1 MTQLFGKARV
11 HGFPTITHGSIAFE
25 MFLLN
30 VLAEQESLIKELEG
44 WQKNETGLNEPQAE
58 IAVWFPILE
67 GGGVCRSYSL
77 PIPVESKLTFPKTHK
92 KMI

>member
-11 HGFPTITHGSIAFE
+11 HGFPTITNGSIAFE

-58 IAVWFPILE
+58 IAVWFPIWRGAGCAGLILFQSLWK
-67 GGGVCRSYSL
+67 VNLRSL
-77 PIPVESKLTFPKTHK
+77 KHTRK
-92 KMI
+92 